1 MAADLRVYWGEP
13 EDSSMDTVFPIRFYG
28 DGADTIGLN
37 AFELMTMIAVAP
49 NHSSSLKTR
58 IVFLEDVLL
67 SKVFFPNNVHLGEKH
82 TQNAGKKP
90 VLLFSKPR
98 LSLRNTSYTSDSDR
112 VKLLNILVWSF
123 RALSFFDRDGVHFD
137 SYRFSK

>member
-1 MAADLRVYWGEP
+1 MAEELRAYWGEP
-13 EDSSMDTVFPIRFYG
+13 DDSPMDKVFPIRFYG

-37 AFELMTMIAVAP
+37 AFELMTMIAVSP

-67 SKVFFPNNVHLGEKH
+67 PKRFFPNNVC
-82 TQNAGKKP
+82 GKRICGVQKRG
-90 VLLFSKPR
+90 VVVFFKSR
-98 LSLRNTSYTSDSDR
+98 LSLRNTAYTSDADR

-123 RALSFFDRDGVHFD
+123 RALSFLDVMGAF
-137 SYRFSK
+137 